1 MGPENPRIADRN
13 YLLTEQYPD
22 ASNLNARIRL
32 HRRFSTNRYG
42 WHQWVFDQICL
53 SSKSHI
59 LELGCGPGDLWFENS
74 RRIPEGWK
82 ITLSDLSLGMV
93 QKAWQNLEPGWHPF
107 RFGVVDAQSLSFGDD
122 SFDAVI
128 ANHMLY
134 HVSDRTK
141 AFEEIRRVL
150 RPGGRF
156 YASTVGRDHLKELYE
171 LVRRFDASADPW
183 GEHPAEPFLLETGL
197 DQIARWFPKV
207 SLQRYKDGLVIT
219 EAEPLVAY
227 VVSTAAKSN
236 FVDEKL
242 SEFTRFVEQEILTHG
257 AIHVTKDSGLFEA
270 WQDGCT

>member
-1 MGPENPRIADRN
+1 VGPENPRIADRN

-22 ASNLNARIRL
+22 ASNLNARIWL
-32 HRRFSTNRYG
+32 HRRFSTNKYG
-42 WHQWVFDQICL
+42 WHRWVFEQIHL

-107 RFGVVDAQSLSFGDD
+107 RFGVVDAQSLSFGDE

-134 HVSDRTK
+134 HVPGRTK

>member
-1 MGPENPRIADRN
+1 
-13 YLLTEQYPD
+13 
-22 ASNLNARIRL
+22 
-32 HRRFSTNRYG
+32 
-42 WHQWVFDQICL
+42 
-53 SSKSHI
+53 
-59 LELGCGPGDLWFENS
+59 
-74 RRIPEGWK
+74 
-82 ITLSDLSLGMV
+82 
-93 QKAWQNLEPGWHPF
+93 
-107 RFGVVDAQSLSFGDD
+107 VVDAQSLSFGDE

-134 HVSDRTK
+134 HVPDRTK
-141 AFEEIRRVL
+141 AIEEIRRVL

-156 YASTVGRDHLKELYE
+156 YASTVGRDHLKELHE